1 MSVLT
6 QIAAALDPA
15 KLMEQAGFEPDD
27 WQQRVLRSDARR
39 TLLLCC
45 RQSGKSTVA
54 AVLAVHT
61 AITKPGAL
69 MLMLSPS
76 LRQSGE
82 LFRTVSAIYRRAA
95 RGSVPVK
102 ADSALRMELAN
113 GSRLVALPA
122 GEETI
127 RGFSGVDLLLI
138 DEAARVED
146 ELYYATRPMLSVS
159 GGKLVALSTPWGR
172 KGWFYNEWS
181 HSDQWEKIRIT
192 AADCPRLSEQI
203 LDQERESLGE
213 TFYRQ
218 EYGVEFVD
226 AGAEG
231 FIYADWC
238 EACAALL
245 KKPDRAFPID
255 IGLDVARSVGG
266 DKTVFA
272 QVQDGVLID
281 LQASR
286 QPDLMTTVGKAVQL
300 IEKTRARSIRIDDSG
315 LGGGVT
321 DRLKEL
327 QSQSRLS
334 PLWNCRIKPFNCG
347 RKARYP
353 KKYCD
358 VRSEMWWNL
367 GELLRESELKIPRN
381 AGLIEQL
388 LGPSMLQDSSG
399 RMRLES
405 KDSMRRRGIASPDLA
420 DALALACYP
429 EGWLGSHGY
438 AKAIG

>member
-1 MSVLT
+1 MIVMLPSRDPLPRTSTSTHGCTWNHSSSVSRF
-6 QIAAALDPA
+6 ALIR
-15 KLMEQAGFEPDD
+15 L
-27 WQQRVLRSDARR
+27 VRR
-39 TLLLCC
+39 T
-45 RQSGKSTVA
+45 RIPT
-54 AVLAVHT
+54 H
-61 AITKPGAL
+61 
-69 MLMLSPS
+69 
-76 LRQSGE
+76 LR
-82 LFRTVSAIYRRAA
+82 L
-95 RGSVPVK
+95 VPV
-102 ADSALRMELAN
+102 
-113 GSRLVALPA
+113 
-122 GEETI
+122 
-127 RGFSGVDLLLI
+127 
-138 DEAARVED
+138 
-146 ELYYATRPMLSVS
+146 RPQ
-159 GGKLVALSTPWGR
+159 GGKGQASKTTICVKAIVVNTTGSTPSAVW
-172 KGWFYNEWS
+172 NV
-181 HSDQWEKIRIT
+181 
-192 AADCPRLSEQI
+192 LSEQI

-231 FIYADWC
+231 FIYVDWC

-245 KKPDRAFPID
+245 KIPDRAFPID

-286 QPDLMTTVGKAVQL
+286 QPDLMTTVGRAVQL

-334 PLWNCRIKPFNCG
+334 PLWNCRVKPFNFG

-405 KDSMRRRGIASPDLA
+405 KDSMRRRGISSPDLA

-438 AKAIG
+438 ARAIG